1 MMIPTQRASK
11 HLQENYRKIF
21 PNLKKLMLINKQ
33 TNKHHLKNFNPE
45 MFLSKEQT
53 GIKNGSVAEGR
64 TMWRLPFPPISIPS
78 SDTKPHTVAGA
89 KRHLL
94 SGTWYDCSYGGS
106 TSK

>member
-1 MMIPTQRASK
+1 
-11 HLQENYRKIF
+11 
-21 PNLKKLMLINKQ
+21 MLINKQ

-64 TMWRLPFPPISIPS
+64 TMWRSPPPPISILS
-78 SDTKPHTVAGA
+78 ADTKPHTVAGA

-106 TSK
+106 TTIVLSSGTLLGELMEGLEEWRGIATL